1 MVEYVLK
8 SEKSEAAQSS
18 PTPCNPMGCSLL
30 GSSIHGIFQAKV
42 VLETANSISWQF
54 IKHIRILKPKICSEE
69 RVRHLETSVQQN
81 IFQINLPSKQ
91 PTLTFTYPN
100 CIF

>member
-8 SEKSEAAQSS
+8 SEKSEAAQSC

-54 IKHIRILKPKICSEE
+54 IKHIRMLKSKICSEE

-91 PTLTFTYPN
+91 PTLTLTYPN